1 MQLTSW
7 NNTKLVPCHQSTLST
22 TSCPLGFSYDGAKSN
37 INSDINNLIMIH
49 TGGSNEW
56 FIVFFIMSHF
66 LCVSDSC
73 LLDKSRTLW
82 EGGSQRSWPG
92 AILTGPTE
100 AGKVNMCGEQH
111 MVWAQKTLI
120 KTPSPILWE
129 AQVPGKGLRGF
140 SFALSLM
147 WTT

>member
-56 FIVFFIMSHF
+56 FIVSFIMSHF

-73 LLDKSRTLW
+73 LLDKSRMLW
-82 EGGSQRSWPG
+82 EGVHS
-92 AILTGPTE
+92 A
-100 AGKVNMCGEQH
+100 AGRALYSRAPLKQARWTCAVNSTWFE
-111 MVWAQKTLI
+111 
-120 KTPSPILWE
+120 
-129 AQVPGKGLRGF
+129 LRRPW
-140 SFALSLM
+140 SRPLPQYCEKHRYQERV
-147 WTT
+147 